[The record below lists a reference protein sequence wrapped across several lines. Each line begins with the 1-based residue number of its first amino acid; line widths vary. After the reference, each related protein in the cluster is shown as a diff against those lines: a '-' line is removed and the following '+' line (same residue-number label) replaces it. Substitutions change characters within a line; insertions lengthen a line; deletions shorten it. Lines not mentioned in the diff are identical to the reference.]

1 MCSHRKHRRFSHAAL
16 RSDVNEIRSLWRHSH
31 GELLQSSLV
40 KLGAHRRL
48 SKPTSLAAQATLSG
62 VHANMLYITQFGTI
76 RVYNGALWW
85 FPFCCIFAVFAF
97 LLLNDMPFHGNKPAT
112 TRFMYCW
119 LPHAEP
125 VPEEDNQRTYENLR
139 TQSHTHHIT
148 GITVPW
154 KDKLTLPQAL
164 PSR

>member
-1 MCSHRKHRRFSHAAL
+1 MYVQWTRLTEICSHRKYRCFSHAAL
-16 RSDVNEIRSLWRHSH
+16 GPDVNEIRSLWRHSH

-40 KLGAHRRL
+40 KLGA
-48 SKPTSLAAQATLSG
+48 QATLFG
-62 VHANMLYITQFGTI
+62 VRANMLYATQFGTI

-85 FPFCCIFAVFAF
+85 FPFCCTFTVFAF

-125 VPEEDNQRTYENLR
+125 VPEEDNQHTYENLR

-154 KDKLTLPQAL
+154 KDKPTLPQAL